1 MSTCVL
7 KKLYNEDGSFASWT
21 WVPPPGYSGCTVP
34 TSTAPTGSTPPPP
47 PSKNSSA
54 GYSDPSQGGTLK
66 QQCFPAKA
74 SIPGTPGLP
83 PTPSQIIIGQNKGW
97 NTHARSKNA
106 LPDDHYVQFNV
117 MSGSE
122 GVFVGLGAVGMDGQP
137 LSAFDHGLMFTI
149 HGVHVFENGV
159 EGDLIASSFLT
170 TTEMKITRDDDTVTY
185 SVGATDEVSAVTI
198 ASTDELFVY
207 AYMYTAGD
215 TVFCPEF
222 KTLAGV
228 AATGAVSSTAGD
240 GAISGSLP
248 ALNAHLVYTT
258 GLSFLNSELPALY
271 ASLVDS
277 VYTPPQPVT
286 MMGNLPRIS
295 GTGFMLTSRPGDI
308 SASLPAL
315 NMLAGDYQYGVLS
328 GELPAVQGSGYYGVR
343 LDMDVFSYMLM
354 VPMDDFEALQIMVM
368 MEGMQITSIQ
378 AVTRLVVQQMIEDLQ
393 VSGTMS
399 MLGEYALSMNDV
411 LGLRQYFTQTVGNQP
426 AFDANSRV
434 WVMNTDTAATVQF
447 DNYAFNS
454 YFHHEGNYYGVA
466 DNGIYLLDGDDDSGD
481 PIQADI
487 QLGSTQFGAGEQK
500 RLTAVYVNASSD
512 GKLIVKISVDGE
524 DPWYYEARSSSD
536 KLSKHRV
543 DPGRGL
549 IGTNWTFTLLNQ
561 DGDDF
566 ELADLTFIP
575 LTGSRR
581 I

>member
-1 MSTCVL
+1 MATCIRKKVTEKLDDGTRVSYWFNAPPAGAAGCTPPSTT
-7 KKLYNEDGSFASWT
+7 DGASD
-21 WVPPPGYSGCTVP
+21 PPPTKVGSSGYD
-34 TSTAPTGSTPPPP
+34 TG
-47 PSKNSSA
+47 
-54 GYSDPSQGGTLK
+54 GGDVVYR
-66 QQCFPAKA
+66 CFPAVPA
-74 SIPGTPGLP
+74 SPGIPGLP
-83 PTPSQIIIGQNKGW
+83 PTPSSIIISGNTGW
-97 NTHARSKNA
+97 NSHARSKNA
-106 LPDDHYVQFNV
+106 LPDDHYVEFNV
-117 MSGSE
+117 KYGSQA
-122 GVFVGLGAVGMDGQP
+122 VFVGLGPVGMDGQP
-137 LSAFDHGLMFTI
+137 LTEFDHGVMFTI
-149 HGVHVFENGV
+149 HGARVFENGV
-159 EGDLIASSFLT
+159 SGDLIASSFNT
-170 TTEMKITRDDDTVTY
+170 DTVMKITRDNTTVTY
-185 SVGATDEVSAVTI
+185 SVGVTDEVSANAI
-198 ASTDELFVY
+198 ADTDELFVY
-207 AYMYTAGD
+207 AYLYTAGD
-215 TVFCPEF
+215 TVFCAKF
-222 KTLAGV
+222 KTLAGSDV
-228 AATGAVSSTAGD
+228 DGDVSSTAGD
-240 GAISGSLP
+240 GAMSVSLPAFDAQLAYAAGLTILRGDLPSFSGLMVESVFVPPVPVTMGGSLP
-248 ALNAHLVYTT
+248 STAFV
-258 GLSFLNSELPALY
+258 
-271 ASLVDS
+271 
-277 VYTPPQPVT
+277 
-286 MMGNLPRIS
+286 
-295 GTGFMLTSRPGDI
+295 GFMLKTRPGSIEADTTPFTMI
-308 SASLPAL
+308 
-315 NMLAGDYQYGVLS
+315 AGDYQYGIIS
-328 GELPAVQGSGYYGVR
+328 ADLPAFTGSGYYGTR
-343 LDMDVFSYMLM
+343 LDMDVFSSMLILPLDDAETLHILIM
-354 VPMDDFEALQIMVM
+354 MDGLE
-368 MEGMQITSIQ
+368 ITSIQ
-378 AVTRLVVQQMIEDLQ
+378 ALSRMVVQEMMVEMSLSS
-393 VSGTMS
+393 VSV

-500 RLTAVYVNASSD
+500 RLPAVYVNASSD